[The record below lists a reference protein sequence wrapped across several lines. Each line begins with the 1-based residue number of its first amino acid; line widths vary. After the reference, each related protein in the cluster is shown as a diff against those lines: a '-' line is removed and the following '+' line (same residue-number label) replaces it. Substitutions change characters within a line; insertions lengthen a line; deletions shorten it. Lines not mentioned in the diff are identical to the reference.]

1 MTEEELQ
8 ARLEETT
15 PERDRYELFVEES
28 QDQDVRVRFSPRPG
42 EGWSTAALLTVVETS
57 LRAAAGVEASVTH
70 LNVTRLRAAQ
80 PADII
85 ALSRVIRRDGD
96 VVHAE
101 SLAVQPCRRRGDAAC
116 DGESGSARLIVTVRP
131 LPSRRRPR
139 RRRCR
144 A

>member
-1 MTEEELQ
+1 MIEEELQ

-28 QDQDVRVRFSPRPG
+28 QDQDVRVRFSPRTG

-57 LRAAAGVEASVTH
+57 LRAAAGVEASITH
-70 LNVTRLRAAQ
+70 LNVTRLRMAQ

-96 VVHAE
+96 IVHAE
-101 SLAVQPCRRRGDAAC
+101 AWLFSHAVVEAMLHATASLAVG
-116 DGESGSARLIVTVRP
+116 G
-131 LPSRRRPR
+131 
-139 RRRCR
+139 
-144 A
+144 

>member
-28 QDQDVRVRFSPRPG
+28 QDQDVRVRFSPPAG
-42 EGWSTAALLTVVETS
+42 EGWSTAALLTVAETS
-57 LRAAAGVEASVTH
+57 LRAAAGAEASVTH
-70 LNVTRLRAAQ
+70 LNLTRLRPAQ

-85 ALSRVIRRDGD
+85 ALSRVIRRDGN

-101 SLAVQPCRRRGDAAC
+101 TWLFSHAVVEAMLHATASLVARG
-116 DGESGSARLIVTVRP
+116 
-131 LPSRRRPR
+131 
-139 RRRCR
+139 
-144 A
+144 